1 MSSPL
6 IRGKHVVR
14 KTTGRGNH
22 RQFHEQAQPE
32 AP

>member
-14 KTTGRGNH
+14 KTTDRSEH
-22 RQFHEQAQPE
+22 PQFHEQAQGHRP
-32 AP
+32 